1 MAPDPQALRHI
12 SDTAF
17 WTATIR
23 AHESERPD
31 ALFRDPLARRL
42 GGERGERI
50 RGQMPA
56 AQEWAFVTRTVLFD
70 RVIAA
75 RVASGTRAV
84 VNLGAGLDARP
95 YRLDLPPEVR
105 WVEIDL
111 PELLEAKAAAIG
123 VERPKCRL
131 ERFGLDLK
139 NRPARQVALD
149 RIGQGLAMTEGLT
162 IYLSEDEVAGLA
174 RDLAEAE
181 FDYWLLDLASPALLE
196 MLQATTGRV
205 TAAAGAPLRFAPRDG
220 VKFFEPHGWTP
231 MSVESVF
238 ETALQL
244 GRIPQELLAAP
255 PPPPGP
261 DGPIWSGVV
270 LLERAT

>member
-205 TAAAGAPLRFAPRDG
+205 TAAAGAPLRFAPRAG